1 MPPSRPVREHGGNDV
16 KVAVIGGGAWFV
28 GTLRTVLDSGGA
40 FSLCLAE
47 DDVASFIRRVG
58 KTNPGE
64 ADPFIVILAGN
75 CAENATGRLLQ
86 WVRRKRPGLRVIVKL
101 GSLRANLVRDAMQGG
116 AWGCIS
122 DDDPPETLLS
132 VLSSVAQG
140 RVSFPFVDFSA
151 LRDDPFE
158 HLTRR
163 EREVLSALAQGWS
176 NTRISARLGISEN
189 TVKYHLKLIYD
200 KLGVAN
206 RATAVAR
213 FMQRAER

>member
-1 MPPSRPVREHGGNDV
+1 M

-28 GTLRTVLDSGGA
+28 GTLHTVLDSGGD

-47 DDVASFIRRVG
+47 DDVPSFIRRVD
-58 KTNPGE
+58 E
-64 ADPFIVILAGN
+64 ADPEIVILAGN
-75 CAENATGRLLQ
+75 GGENNPGSATGRLLQ

-101 GSLRANLVRDAMQGG
+101 SSLRANLVRDAMQGG

-140 RVSFPFVDFSA
+140 RVSFPFVDLSA
-151 LRDDPFE
+151 LHDDPFE
-158 HLTRR
+158 QLTRR
-163 EREVLSALAQGWS
+163 EREVLNALAQGWS
-176 NTRISARLGISEN
+176 NTQISARLGISEN

-200 KLGVAN
+200 KLGVPN
-206 RATAVAR
+206 RATAVAQ
-213 FMQRAER
+213 FMQRAEG

>member
-1 MPPSRPVREHGGNDV
+1 M

-28 GTLRTVLDSGGA
+28 GTLRTVLDSGGD

-47 DDVASFIRRVG
+47 DDVPSFIRRVG

-64 ADPFIVILAGN
+64 ADPLIVILAGN
-75 CAENATGRLLQ
+75 GAEDNPANAASRLLQ

-101 GSLRANLVRDAMQGG
+101 STLRANLVRDAMQGG

-140 RVSFPFVDFSA
+140 RVSFPFVDLSA

-158 HLTRR
+158 QLTRR
-163 EREVLSALAQGWS
+163 EREVLKALAQGWS
-176 NTRISARLGISEN
+176 NTQISARLGISEN

-200 KLGVAN
+200 KLGVPN
-206 RATAVAR
+206 RATAVAQ
-213 FMQRAER
+213 FMQRAEG

>member
-1 MPPSRPVREHGGNDV
+1 V
-16 KVAVIGGGAWFV
+16 KVAVIGGSAWFV

-47 DDVASFIRRVG
+47 DDVATFIRRVD
-58 KTNPGE
+58 E
-64 ADPFIVILAGN
+64 AGPDIVILAANGV
-75 CAENATGRLLQ
+75 ENATGRLLQ

-101 GSLRANLVRDAMQGG
+101 GSLRADLVRDAMQGG

-140 RVSFPFVDFSA
+140 RVSFPFVDLSA

-158 HLTRR
+158 QLTRR
-163 EREVLSALAQGWS
+163 EREVLNALAQGWS

-200 KLGVAN
+200 KLGVPN
-206 RATAVAR
+206 RATAVAQ

>member
-1 MPPSRPVREHGGNDV
+1 
-16 KVAVIGGGAWFV
+16 
-28 GTLRTVLDSGGA
+28 
-40 FSLCLAE
+40 
-47 DDVASFIRRVG
+47 
-58 KTNPGE
+58 
-64 ADPFIVILAGN
+64 
-75 CAENATGRLLQ
+75 
-86 WVRRKRPGLRVIVKL
+86 
-101 GSLRANLVRDAMQGG
+101 MQGG

-200 KLGVAN
+200 KLGVPN